1 MVLFFL
7 GFYGILRGRATRP
20 SRRKQEV
27 GKGKKQEAGD
37 PASPY
42 KRAGVAHFLRCAVV
56 GRGVLVHCMLST

>member
-1 MVLFFL
+1 MVSLSL

-20 SRRKQEV
+20 PRRKQEV
-27 GKGKKQEAGD
+27 GKGEKQEAGD

-56 GRGVLVHCMLST
+56 CRGDLVRCVLNT